1 MSIGFLLAFSITDK
15 AWQKFQENPTFTS
28 LTLNNEE
35 MRIVYP
41 TVSVCSDPV
50 YDLQKVENFV
60 KTLSVPSDIALEIIE
75 FLKEIPKFSFGKHGL
90 KSLVLSDKA
99 FDNIDHLNNNYDV
112 RTLAFQLALSCN
124 KIFSSCHFKNQSIDC
139 CNVFKPIY
147 SEHGICYSFNSKL
160 HGTPINE

>member
-1 MSIGFLLAFSITDK
+1 MLIGFLLAFSITDK
-15 AWQKFQENPTFTS
+15 AWQKFQKNPTFTS
-28 LTLNNEE
+28 LTLNKEE
-35 MRIVYP
+35 MKIVYP
-41 TVSVCSDPV
+41 TVSVCAIQA
-50 YDLQKVENFV
+50 YDLQKVENLV
-60 KTLSVPSDIALEIIE
+60 KISKIALNETAEVAE

-99 FDNIDHLNNNYDV
+99 LDDVDYLNNNDV

-124 KIFSSCHFKNQSIDC
+124 KILSACHFKNQSIDC
-139 CNVFKPIY
+139 CKVFKPIY